1 MFESHFDHEKDEQLE
16 WTKRGKYLF
25 QSKLDPETYLVCC
38 KYLILVKKVSTDGII
53 ANQQWYSIHFVF
65 PIYYHLSWPIY
76 GCSCRSTFIPYM
88 FKHHIFAVKI

>member
-65 PIYYHLSWPIY
+65 PIYYHL
-76 GCSCRSTFIPYM
+76 YM
-88 FKHHIFAVKI
+88 VVHVVLPLFLICLNTIFSL